1 MCSAVGAL
9 DAVRAAAGHAEQAFT
24 SCQMGIGVTSLRAF
38 DLWAAVARAI
48 HFPHRRAVLVSATAH
63 HSRPQEKRRVRLA
76 GPALA
81 CVSPYQLP
89 WPTVATVAVA
99 PACGL
104 PPWLGL
110 VISWQLGVVHQCS
123 VLTVAQSEKSS
134 ILSAQI
140 SAVRRA
146 MHNTYMQLPA
156 ILQAIISIVI
166 LVYQLSQPCSPV
178 PRHLFIVFAVGV
190 RL

>member
-9 DAVRAAAGHAEQAFT
+9 DAVRAAAGHAEQAIT
-24 SCQMGIGVTSLRAF
+24 SCQMGIGVTSLRARRAF

-89 WPTVATVAVA
+89 WPTVATVATVAVA

-110 VISWQLGVVHQCS
+110 VISWQLGV
-123 VLTVAQSEKSS
+123 K
-134 ILSAQI
+134 IK
-140 SAVRRA
+140 
-146 MHNTYMQLPA
+146 
-156 ILQAIISIVI
+156 
-166 LVYQLSQPCSPV
+166 LVKP
-178 PRHLFIVFAVGV
+178 
-190 RL
+190 